1 MIHSI
6 ILFVILIVGCFTN
19 KTNLIWIAFI
29 IFVVQLSLLVHYII
43 THVKMSKVDLD
54 LLKFTAKIQCSDGP
68 LQMAL
73 ENFEVEFYK
82 DLTIVKIGL
91 SFTII
96 GLITFFLILVW
107 GSQII
112 EWCTKRLEEKK
123 RLVETKKI
131 KSPSNEPRAEKNVE
145 SRLERMR

>member
-54 LLKFTAKIQCSDGP
+54 LLKFTAKNQCSDGP

-107 GSQII
+107 LSQII
-112 EWCTKRLEEKK
+112 EWCSKRLAEKK

-131 KSPSNEPRAEKNVE
+131 KSPSDGPTTEKPVE
-145 SRLERMR
+145 LQLERMR